1 VSAVNGGGF
10 DVPVLRYRA
19 MAFDVSAPALFSR
32 NGRECWY
39 RYGWD
44 DLDPCNLLSG
54 FGASAKPSLND
65 AFSSGL
71 VAAKDRLL
79 VYFAAER
86 DKWGTVI
93 RKAHIRLE

>member
-1 VSAVNGGGF
+1 MCRSCATEPWPLTSAHQ
-10 DVPVLRYRA
+10 PC
-19 MAFDVSAPALFSR
+19 SAEMVANPGIATAGTISILA
-32 NGRECWY
+32 
-39 RYGWD
+39 
-44 DLDPCNLLSG
+44 NLLSG

>member
-1 VSAVNGGGF
+1 MCRSCATGPWPLTSAHQ
-10 DVPVLRYRA
+10 PC
-19 MAFDVSAPALFSR
+19 SAEMVANPGIATAGTISILA
-32 NGRECWY
+32 
-39 RYGWD
+39 
-44 DLDPCNLLSG
+44 NLLSG

-93 RKAHIRLE
+93 RKAHIRLEGRSRRKL